1 MRITQLQISD
11 LRLFADLSL
20 RLAPGINFI
29 TGANGAGKTSLLEA
43 MHLLGYGR
51 SFRGGS
57 RDTLIRHGRERLQV
71 FARWQTE
78 TGERRT
84 GLTRSDSD
92 WQAKLDG
99 QRLPTLG
106 ELHRACAVI
115 CFEPGSHELLAGAA
129 EQRRRYLDWALFH
142 VEPDFLSA
150 WRRYQRALRQR
161 NSLLRASARN
171 TAEYLPW
178 EQEMASTAHRI
189 DVLREQQLSRSAS
202 AATPLLSFFLAELG
216 EPDWRYRRGWSKT
229 HDFADLL
236 ASNRERDLRL
246 GYSFSGPHR
255 ADWQLRFENLPEAA
269 PLSRGQEKLAAL
281 ACVLAQVDVLKLA
294 GHEAPLVL
302 LDDLASE
309 LDREHQARVWRQL
322 RESGVQVVA
331 TGTERPPS
339 LPGEWVDA
347 LFHVER
353 QGDTATLKPHP
364 GVSA

>member
-11 LRLFADLSL
+11 LRLFAELSL

-43 MHLLGYGR
+43 IHLLGYGR

-71 FARWQTE
+71 FARWETE
-78 TGERRT
+78 AGERRT

-92 WQAKLDG
+92 WQARLDG

-106 ELHRACAVI
+106 ELHQACAVV
-115 CFEPGSHELLAGAA
+115 CFEPGSHELLAGTA
-129 EQRRRYLDWALFH
+129 ERRRRYLDWALFH
-142 VEPDFLSA
+142 VEPDFLPA

-161 NSLLRASARN
+161 NSLLRSGVRDVSQ
-171 TAEYLPW
+171 YLPW
-178 EQEMASTAHRI
+178 EREMAVTADQI
-189 DVLREQQLSRSAS
+189 DRFRAKQVENSEQAARPLAMVFLS
-202 AATPLLSFFLAELG
+202 EMG
-216 EPDWRYRRGWSKT
+216 GQQWRYRRGWSREQGY
-229 HDFADLL
+229 ADLL
-236 ASNRERDLRL
+236 DQHRERDLRM
-246 GYSFSGPHR
+246 GYTFSGPHR

-269 PLSRGQEKLAAL
+269 LLSRGQEKLAAL
-281 ACVLAQVDVLKLA
+281 ACVLAQVGVLKAA
-294 GHEAPLVL
+294 GHESPVVL

-309 LDREHQARVWRQL
+309 LDREHQTRVWQQL

-331 TGTERPPS
+331 TGTELPAS
-339 LPGEWVDA
+339 LSGEWVDA

-353 QGDTATLKPHP
+353 QGDTAALTAH
-364 GVSA
+364 A